1 MNEDQKAK
9 MRWYMF
15 WVFMVLFIIVSI
27 LTISALFFDFGQLE
41 SKYKDNLTWAFVLEV
56 GGAVVALFY
65 SIFDI
70 KRPQTQEP
78 KRDEKQSTSTP
89 GNIRDNLTT
98 NERRIYRA
106 LMDEPYGRLIAN
118 YTRYYGREIDRLIE
132 NGMVVKGHKGRYKL
146 TESGMASAL
155 AYMAEY
161 SRNT

>member
-15 WVFMVLFIIVSI
+15 WVFMILFVIVSI

-41 SKYKDNLTWAFVLEV
+41 SKYKDNLIWAFVLEV

-70 KRPQTQEP
+70 KRPQAQVKNNSQEQIAS
-78 KRDEKQSTSTP
+78 DP
-89 GNIRDNLTT
+89 GSIRDNLTT
-98 NERRIYRA
+98 NERRIYKA

-118 YTRYYGREIDRLIE
+118 YTQYYGRELERLIE
-132 NGMVVKGHKGRYKL
+132 NGMVLKGHKNRYKL
-146 TESGMASAL
+146 TDSGMATAL
-155 AYMAEY
+155 TYMSEY
-161 SRNT
+161 SKNA